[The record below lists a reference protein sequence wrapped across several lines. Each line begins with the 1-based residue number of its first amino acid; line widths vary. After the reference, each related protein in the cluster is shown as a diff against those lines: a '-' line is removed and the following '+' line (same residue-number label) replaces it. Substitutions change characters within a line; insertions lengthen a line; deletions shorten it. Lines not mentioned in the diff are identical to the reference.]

1 MIAPTDGVAQGKG
14 RNKTVVGNF
23 WDDADY
29 GMARAYNAVSIE
41 DLKPLMTKPLNKL
54 MSSHVQK
61 IMQVCF
67 LPLSYICMTV
77 FPLISFTFLPFRC
90 WVNLYTYR
98 RTHVGSVVL
107 MELTIPAYI
116 LAFC

>member
-1 MIAPTDGVAQGKG
+1 MITPTDGAAQGKG

-77 FPLISFTFLPFRC
+77 FPLISFTFFPFRC